1 MPIVLGRRPNAAAW
15 RSLHADVFSDAIPF
29 RWPDEVGGAAASN
42 FRSLDLAPPLSL
54 ADRGNVCYFVS
65 MSDAVCEFFRF
76 EFRAYRLVRPWSA

>member
-1 MPIVLGRRPNAAAW
+1 MPIVWDGAPTPWLGARCMQMYFRTLF
-15 RSLHADVFSDAIPF
+15 RSVGQ
-29 RWPDEVGGAAASN
+29 DEVGGAAASN